1 MKKAVLP
8 ILGVCLLTFTYPIY
22 ASNYYSQELQNAY
35 SWAYSKNI
43 TTMPT
48 IERANMNGNITRA
61 EMAKMIA
68 NYAENVLGQKPNTTK
83 ECSFSDVD
91 AKLDSDYDNWI
102 TESCQLGLMGQWI
115 TKFRPNDSVSRA
127 EFWTILSRALW
138 WDKNEWWSTYYE
150 NHLKA
155 LQEVWIMNNTSSPNS
170 KEIRWYVMLMMKRS
184 ADKDN
189 NQTNNWDN
197 QTPLEKPDWDNNF
210 MPWDGQTP
218 PEKPNWEMSSIPG
231 SWWMQQPQMIPW
243 SGNQMWMPW
252 DGQTPPEKPDGD
264 GWQWMPWGMLWG
276 MPWWNQS
283 STSITYNWA
292 NTISSSTTASNKT
305 YSSSTASENALLV
318 EGWDSTLTNITVEK
332 TWDSDWWD
340 SADFYWTNAAV
351 LVKNWTLAIN
361 NSTITSNAAHWNA
374 VFAYGEWSIT
384 ISDSTITT
392 KKDTSWWIMVTW
404 WGKLVANNLTVTTA
418 WNSSAPIRSDRGGGT
433 LTVNWWT
440 YTSNWQGSPAVYSTA
455 DITVNDA
462 TLVSNVSE
470 GIVVEGKNSV
480 TLNNVNLIAS
490 NTKLNWQ
497 STTYK
502 AIFLYQSVS
511 WDAEEWTAE
520 FEAKDSKITVKKWDT
535 IYVTNTSAKITLENN
550 TITNSVW
557 DFLRIEAWAW
567 WKSGSNG
574 WNVTLKLVN
583 QDVDWDIVVD
593 SISSLT
599 MNITNGSNYEWAINT
614 ANQSQDVTVTLDPTS
629 TWTLTA
635 DTYITTLN
643 NNWWTIN
650 YNGYKL
656 VVANN

>member
-8 ILGVCLLTFTYPIY
+8 ILGVGLLTFTYPIY
-22 ASNYYSQELQNAY
+22 ASNYYSQELQDAY

-48 IERANMNGNITRA
+48 IERANMNGSITRA

-68 NYAENVLGQKPNTTK
+68 NYAENVLGQKPDTTK

-91 AKLDSDYDNWI
+91 SKLDSDYDNWI

-155 LQEVWIMNNTSSPNS
+155 LKEAWIMNNTSTPNS
-170 KEIRWYVMLMMKRS
+170 KEIRWYVMLMMQRS
-184 ADKDN
+184 N
-189 NQTNNWDN
+189 NNGWNS
-197 QTPLEKPDWDNNF
+197 QTPPERPDWDNNF
-210 MPWDGQTP
+210 KPWDGQTP
-218 PEKPNWEMSSIPG
+218 PEKPDGER
-231 SWWMQQPQMIPW
+231 PW
-243 SGNQMWMPW
+243 SWNQMWMPW
-252 DGQTPPEKPDGD
+252 DGQTPPEKPDGN
-264 GWQWMPWGMLWG
+264 GWQWMPWGI
-276 MPWWNQS
+276 PWWSQS
-283 STSITYNWA
+283 SSNITYNWA
-292 NTISSSTTASNKT
+292 NSISSTTTASNKT
-305 YSSSTASENALLV
+305 YSSSTASENALLI
-318 EGWDSTLTNITVEK
+318 EWWNSTLTNITVEK
-332 TWDSDWWD
+332 TWDSEWWD
-340 SADFYWTNAAV
+340 SADFYGTNAAV
-351 LVKNWTLAIN
+351 LAKAGSVTIK
-361 NSTITSNAAHWNA
+361 NSTITSNATHGNA

-404 WGKLVANNLTVTTA
+404 WWKLTANNLTVTTA
-418 WNSSAPIRSDRGGGT
+418 WRSSAPIRSDRWWWT
-433 LTVNWWT
+433 LTVNGWT
-440 YTSNWQGSPAVYSTA
+440 YTSNWLGSPAVYSTA

-462 TLVSNVSE
+462 TLVSNISE
-470 GIVVEGKNSV
+470 WVVVEGKNSV
-480 TLNNVNLIAS
+480 TLNNTNLTAN

-520 FEAKDSKITVKKWDT
+520 FEAKDSKITSKNWDT

-557 DFLRIEAWAW
+557 DFLRIEAGAW
-567 WKSGSNG
+567 WKSWSNG
-574 WNVTLKLVN
+574 WDVTLKLIN
-583 QDVDWDIVVD
+583 QDVDWDIIVD
-593 SISSLT
+593 SISSLD
-599 MNITNGSNYEWAINT
+599 MSITNGSSFKWAINT
-614 ANQSQDVTVTLDPTS
+614 DNQSQDITVTLDSTS

-635 DTYITTLN
+635 DTYITKLN

-650 YNGYKL
+650 YNGHKL

>member
-8 ILGVCLLTFTYPIY
+8 ILGVGLLTFTYPIY
-22 ASNYYSQELQNAY
+22 ASNSYSQELQDAY

-48 IERANMNGNITRA
+48 IERANMNGSITRA

-68 NYAENVLGQKPNTTK
+68 NYAENVLGQKPDTTK

-91 AKLDSDYDNWI
+91 SKLDSDYDNWI

-155 LQEVWIMNNTSSPNS
+155 LKEAWIMNNTSTPNS
-170 KEIRWYVMLMMKRS
+170 KEIRWYVMLMMQRS
-184 ADKDN
+184 N
-189 NQTNNWDN
+189 NNGWNS
-197 QTPLEKPDWDNNF
+197 QTPPERPDWDNNF
-210 MPWDGQTP
+210 KPWDGQTP
-218 PEKPNWEMSSIPG
+218 PEKPDGER
-231 SWWMQQPQMIPW
+231 PW
-243 SGNQMWMPW
+243 SWNQMWMPW
-252 DGQTPPEKPDGD
+252 DGQTPPEKPDGN
-264 GWQWMPWGMLWG
+264 GWQWMPWGI
-276 MPWWNQS
+276 PWWSQS
-283 STSITYNWA
+283 SSNITYNWA
-292 NTISSSTTASNKT
+292 NSISSTTTASNKT
-305 YSSSTASENALLV
+305 YSSSTASENALLI
-318 EGWDSTLTNITVEK
+318 EWWNSTLTNITVEK
-332 TWDSDWWD
+332 TWDSEWWD
-340 SADFYWTNAAV
+340 SADFYGTNAAV
-351 LVKNWTLAIN
+351 LAKAGSVTIK
-361 NSTITSNAAHWNA
+361 NSTITSNATHGNA

-404 WGKLVANNLTVTTA
+404 WWKLTANNLTVTTA
-418 WNSSAPIRSDRGGGT
+418 WRSSAPIRSDRWWWT
-433 LTVNWWT
+433 LTVNGWT
-440 YTSNWQGSPAVYSTA
+440 YTSNWLGSPAVYSTA

-462 TLVSNVSE
+462 TLVSNISE
-470 GIVVEGKNSV
+470 WVVVEGKNSV
-480 TLNNVNLIAS
+480 TLNNVDLTAS
-490 NTKLNWQ
+490 NTQHNGK

-520 FEAKDSKITVKKWDT
+520 FEAKDSKITSKNWDT

-557 DFLRIEAWAW
+557 DFLRIEAGAW
-567 WKSGSNG
+567 WKSWSNG
-574 WNVTLKLVN
+574 WDVTLKLIN
-583 QDVDWDIVVD
+583 QDVDWDIIVD
-593 SISSLT
+593 SISSLD
-599 MNITNGSNYEWAINT
+599 MSITNGSSFKWAINT
-614 ANQSQDVTVTLDPTS
+614 DNQSQDITVTLDSTS

-635 DTYITTLN
+635 DTYITKLN

-650 YNGYKL
+650 YNGHKL